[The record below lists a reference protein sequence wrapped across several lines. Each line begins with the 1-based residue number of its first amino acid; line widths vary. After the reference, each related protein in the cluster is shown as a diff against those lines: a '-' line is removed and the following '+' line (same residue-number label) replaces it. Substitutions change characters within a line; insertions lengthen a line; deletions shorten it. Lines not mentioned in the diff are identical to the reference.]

1 MNITKNTIVFIV
13 TLSIFL
19 LPDKGYTQGHRSL
32 YSQAV
37 KYARSGDTD
46 SAFMYFRRFLRAY
59 PKSRFSE
66 RALFAIGEYYFQ
78 IADYYDAAR
87 IFMRFINNYPQSKA
101 RPFALAY
108 LLTLANITGKEEL
121 TKDLEK
127 EIISSQQITFLF
139 REFKEYE
146 YSSPLSKR
154 HKAVY
159 FIDKV
164 EFYIDEELFTQ
175 VLY

>member
-46 SAFMYFRRFLRAY
+46 FAFMFFRRFLRTY
-59 PKSRFSE
+59 PESRFSE
-66 RALFAIGEYYFQ
+66 KALFAIGEYYFQ
-78 IADYYDAAR
+78 IADYYDAAQ
-87 IFMRFINNYPQSKA
+87 IFIRFINNYPQSKA

-108 LLTLANITGKEEL
+108 LLTLANIMGKEEL
-121 TKDLEK
+121 TKYLEK
-127 EIISSQQITFLF
+127 EIISSQQIAFLF
-139 REFKEYE
+139 REFKEYK
-146 YSSPLSKR
+146 YLSALSKR
-154 HKAVY
+154 HKALY